1 MLAAVVLYILVAVS
15 AVSILGWQRLGQS
28 SAPFADIALATMGQR
43 AFFLLSIIALFSATN
58 TVLLMLLAASR
69 IVYGMASSSALP
81 RTFARVY
88 PATGTPWAATLAVIL
103 PSLAFVLLQDTGFV
117 ANVANFTLFL
127 TFMVINAALIV
138 LRYRQ
143 PEARRP
149 FRVPLTLGKVPLIPL
164 LAVAF
169 NAFML
174 AQLSFQVLLLGSTL
188 ALLGGLAFLIR
199 RHFS

>member
-43 AFFLLSIIALFSATN
+43 AFFLLSIIALFSTTN

-81 RTFARVY
+81 RTFARVH
-88 PATGTPWAATLAVIL
+88 PATGSPWAATLAVIL

-174 AQLSFQVLLLGSTL
+174 AQQSFQVLLLGSTL
-188 ALLGGLAFLIR
+188 ALLGGLAFLIK